1 MDTVKRFV
9 SQSLLAGKAILGAFD
24 LVQFICYQVGLTL
37 LTLIFYC
44 VLAFYTTG
52 SYDLTRWVV
61 GNSLVLSV
69 NACIFS
75 LGTVFTS
82 DRHFGRLRFIIASPM
97 NLLAVIL
104 QKGVIAILIS
114 LATVTG
120 GFIASGLIFGVD
132 FTGMNMGV
140 FLLAALSATFS
151 AAGMGLMMSA
161 VALLTD
167 SVHLIL
173 NIVANMILLF
183 SGANFPITQLPLVVQ
198 YLAKIFPL
206 HRAVAA
212 ANMSRANFELRSYLK
227 LIIGETILGICFY
240 IVAFI
245 LLKIMERVAIKKAS
259 LEMF

>member
-1 MDTVKRFV
+1 METIKRFI

-24 LVQFICYQVGLTL
+24 IVQFICYQVGLTL

-44 VLAFYTTG
+44 VLAFFTTG

-69 NACIFS
+69 NACIYS

-104 QKGVIAILIS
+104 QKGVITILIS

-120 GFIASGLIFGVD
+120 GFIVCGLIFGVD
-132 FTGMNMGV
+132 FSGMNMGV

-161 VALLTD
+161 IALLTD
-167 SVHLIL
+167 SVYLIL
-173 NIVANMILLF
+173 NIVANMILLL
-183 SGANFPITQLPLVVQ
+183 SGANFPITQLPIVVQ
-198 YLAKIFPL
+198 YMAKIFPL
-206 HRAVAA
+206 NRAVEA
-212 ANMSRANFELRSYLK
+212 ANMSRANFELHSYLQ
-227 LIIGETILGICFY
+227 LIIGEIILGLCFY
-240 IVAFI
+240 LIAFVMI
-245 LLKIMERVAIKKAS
+245 KIMERVAIKKAS
-259 LEMF
+259 LELF